1 MLSIVHPA
9 QTSQAVKVSRNIT
22 PTKASHFASAGPRFP
37 NGGVREWVSDGFLLV
52 CSPPPHAEGSGRMEG
67 GAMCAGN
74 PHSPGQP
81 SEEQRCE
88 RRLCAQ
94 GPGPRFVTSGDA
106 GEGPWGPHGTLPRRR
121 ADAGEI
127 SQSPRKSQ
135 LRSQDVGLDWKARAP
150 DSPLDGSLF

>member
-1 MLSIVHPA
+1 
-9 QTSQAVKVSRNIT
+9 
-22 PTKASHFASAGPRFP
+22 
-37 NGGVREWVSDGFLLV
+37 
-52 CSPPPHAEGSGRMEG
+52 MEG

-94 GPGPRFVTSGDA
+94 GRGPRFVTSGDA

-135 LRSQDVGLDWKARAP
+135 LRSQGVGLDWKARAP